1 MSPPRTSLL
10 PPPGFGGGGLLV
22 ASARQRDEL
31 ILAGAP
37 RPRTVQSFL
46 RRAFDRASG
55 GLGLADEAFCRLAAE
70 RALLE
75 VAHERGR
82 DAPLAHLSP
91 AFHRTFGHLRRA
103 GVSVA
108 QLRACGTTR
117 GRLVADVFERFDA
130 LVARAGCVDEREIG
144 HFLSLHA
151 EAWVGGAGG
160 PLVIAGRLAFDRSDL
175 AWLSALERSGRAG
188 RGAALLLP
196 AGGVLAGED
205 PFEPVEARLWSR
217 AGEPNEAPLIVHA
230 ELGAGPG
237 LEIVEAGDVASEA
250 RAVAWYALRALDAG
264 ASPERVV
271 VAAASGEA
279 ALADALRQAFDEAG
293 LAFDDPRPPSARAG
307 GGAVGLLGLLR
318 LAGGPVTRSAL
329 ADALTNPAIDA
340 RRWAGSD
347 DAAAARRRLL
357 EAAQS
362 LRGVPVAADATGEGF
377 VRWLRE
383 RSFRSGGG
391 SEYAVIER
399 VVADLRALRAAPTRR
414 AMLERLA
421 GLVRPLGL
429 DLPPAEA
436 LAHALAGGGGAALRA
451 LSEGQRAVGALLEA
465 AGRVR
470 RAASLLGSEDEPVE
484 AGALAAELEGA
495 LAGLPPEAGAARAGA
510 LSWCEPR
517 DAVGAAADLV
527 LVAGA
532 TSALEREAAAAA
544 DSLLDEATLAALPP
558 ALRPA
563 GGAEAALIAHGELAW
578 LLAGAPRAVVTYAAL
593 DAAGRPAAP
602 ATFVRM
608 AGGGRG
614 PDRRVPS
621 SRVDRRSL
629 LVGGRAAR
637 LRELALGAA
646 RPTEAVAARAAIEAA
661 REAFFLDPS
670 LAPSPFDG
678 DATAAGAHAAELVGG
693 HPGRPLAVTALESAA
708 RCRFVAFFRSA
719 LRLQRDADIEEAS
732 DRREYGELVH
742 EALAFAFEALRRE
755 PAGATP
761 EARRQ
766 AALEAA
772 EQVLIPQHYAGQLRR
787 YTVRRVRRA
796 VAAVVD
802 EYLASSSGWRFFAAE
817 QGFGEGEGRGW
828 APLEVAHRGE
838 QIWLRGRIDRLDH
851 APERSALRAVDY
863 KTGASVAPR
872 KDWGVFAFQPVF
884 YAQAAARELGAT
896 ELSAAY
902 LSARERVL
910 WRPAEKNQRLEPEAL
925 ERAAERAVG
934 LVRELRRG
942 HFPPRPADPG
952 FCDRCEAREVCRRPP
967 FAPPPPP
974 PDEAP

>member
-1 MSPPRTSLL
+1 MSPPRSSLL
-10 PPPGFGGGGLLV
+10 PPPGFGAGGVLV

-31 ILAGAP
+31 VLLGAP
-37 RPRTVQSFL
+37 RPRTLRAFL
-46 RRAFDRASG
+46 RRAFERASG
-55 GLGLADEAFCRLAAE
+55 GLGLADEALCRLATE
-70 RALLE
+70 RALVE

-82 DAPLAHLSP
+82 DVPLAHLAP
-91 AFHRTFGHLRRA
+91 AFHRTFGQLCRA
-103 GVSVA
+103 GVGA
-108 QLRACGTTR
+108 AALRATGTRR
-117 GRLVADVFERFDA
+117 GRLVADVLERFEA
-130 LVARAGCVDEREIG
+130 LLERAGCVDERQIG
-144 HFLSLHA
+144 HFLA
-151 EAWVGGAGG
+151 RNAGAWAGAGGGPLAVAGRLSFDRSELAWLAALERAGGAGE
-160 PLVIAGRLAFDRSDL
+160 
-175 AWLSALERSGRAG
+175 SAIVLPSGA
-188 RGAALLLP
+188 
-196 AGGVLAGED
+196 VLGGED
-205 PFEPVEARLWSR
+205 PFEPLEARLLTR
-217 AGEPNEAPLIVHA
+217 AGDPNEAPLVVHA
-230 ELGAGPG
+230 ELGAGPAP
-237 LEIVEAGDVASEA
+237 EIVEAGDVASEA

-271 VAAASGEA
+271 VASASGEG

-293 LAFDDPRPPSARAG
+293 LAFVDPLPPSPQVG

-329 ADALTNPAIDA
+329 ADALTNPAIDG

-362 LRGVPVAADATGEGF
+362 LRGVPVSADATGEGF

-383 RSFRSGGG
+383 RSFRPGGG
-391 SEYAVIER
+391 GEYAVIER

-414 AMLERLA
+414 AMLERLGA
-421 GLVRPLGL
+421 LVRPLGL

-436 LAHALAGGGGAALRA
+436 LGHALAGGGGPSAALRA
-451 LSEGQRAVGALLEA
+451 LSEGQRALGALLEA
-465 AGRVR
+465 IGRVR
-470 RAASLLGSEDEPVE
+470 RASSLLGSDDEPVE
-484 AGALAAELEGA
+484 AGALASEIEGA
-495 LAGLPPEAGAARAGA
+495 LGSLPPGDEGARAGA
-510 LSWCEPR
+510 VSWCAPGE
-517 DAVGAAADLV
+517 ALGVAADLV
-527 LVAGA
+527 IVTGA

-544 DSLLDEATLAALPP
+544 DSLLDEATCAALPP
-558 ALRPA
+558 WLRPA
-563 GGAEAALIAHGELAW
+563 SGAEAALAAHAELAW
-578 LLAGAPRAVVTYAAL
+578 LLAGASRAVVTYAAL
-593 DAAGRPAAP
+593 DAAGRPSAP
-602 ATFVRM
+602 ASFVRM

-629 LVGGRAAR
+629 LVGERAAR
-637 LRELALGAA
+637 LRAIALGA
-646 RPTEAVAARAAIEAA
+646 EAPPAGVAARAAIEAA
-661 REAFFLDPS
+661 REAFFLDPG
-670 LAPSPFDG
+670 APPSPFDG
-678 DATAAGAHAAELVGG
+678 DATRAGAHVAELVGG
-693 HPGRPLAVTALESAA
+693 HAGRPLAVTALEAAA

-742 EALAFAFEALRRE
+742 EALAYAFEALRRE
-755 PAGATP
+755 PPGATA
-761 EARRQ
+761 EALR
-766 AALEAA
+766 AVALEAA

-796 VAAVVD
+796 VASVVD

-828 APLEVAHRGE
+828 APLEVAFEGE
-838 QIWLRGRIDRLDH
+838 RVWLRGRIDRLDH
-851 APERSALRAVDY
+851 APERAALRAVDY

-910 WRPAEKNQRLEPEAL
+910 WRPAEKNQRLEPEAFD
-925 ERAAERAVG
+925 RAAERAVG
-934 LVRELRRG
+934 LVREIRRG

-967 FAPPPPP
+967 FAPPPP
-974 PDEAP
+974 DEAP